1 MLKYIILGIIQGLTE
16 FLPVS
21 SSGHLVLAQ
30 NLMGIT
36 ENQLAISVVLHLGT
50 GLALV
55 VFFFKEL
62 LGIFKNIK
70 LLAFLFVATLITVLI
85 GLSGKDFF
93 ESLFDSPRLVA
104 GALVITGII
113 LILTKKFMSGE
124 RDTLN
129 IKDAVVFGLAQSI
142 AIIPGISRSGITI
155 STLLFRK
162 IERKISFKVSFLAAI
177 PVIFGAAIFEAR
189 NINFVFQAQARNL
202 CIGFIFSFLAGL
214 FSLGILKIILEKA
227 KLYYFGYYCILIALI
242 TLLFV
247 R

>member
-1 MLKYIILGIIQGLTE
+1 MNLLEAIILGLIQGLTE

-93 ESLFDSPRLVA
+93 ESDGSNKEPP
-104 GALVITGII
+104 
-113 LILTKKFMSGE
+113 KF
-124 RDTLN
+124 
-129 IKDAVVFGLAQSI
+129 
-142 AIIPGISRSGITI
+142 
-155 STLLFRK
+155 
-162 IERKISFKVSFLAAI
+162 
-177 PVIFGAAIFEAR
+177 
-189 NINFVFQAQARNL
+189 
-202 CIGFIFSFLAGL
+202 
-214 FSLGILKIILEKA
+214 
-227 KLYYFGYYCILIALI
+227 
-242 TLLFV
+242 
-247 R
+247 